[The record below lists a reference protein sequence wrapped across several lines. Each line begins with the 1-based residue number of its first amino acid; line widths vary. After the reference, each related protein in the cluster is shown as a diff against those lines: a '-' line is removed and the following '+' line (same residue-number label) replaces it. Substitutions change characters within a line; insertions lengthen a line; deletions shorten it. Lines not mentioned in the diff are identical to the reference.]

1 MPICPGCERN
11 VSYQKLD
18 LHERYCKGK
27 FGAGAGTSRSREY
40 LKRKIT
46 YMEERLEEEVAD
58 IERELERRLA
68 RTHRHR
74 DPRERIHW

>member
-11 VSYQKLD
+11 VSYQELD
-18 LHERYCKGK
+18 LHERYCRGK
-27 FGAGAGTSRSREY
+27 FGGGASASGSREC

-58 IERELERRLA
+58 IEREFERRLA
-68 RTHRHR
+68 RTRRRGDPCKGIHR
-74 DPRERIHW
+74 